1 MIDKTVEKPTLLFII
16 VMGALSAFGPLAIDM
31 YLPALPTVKEDLQ
44 STTSATQ
51 LTLTF
56 FMIGLAA
63 GNIVAGTLSDSVG
76 RKKPLIIAMILFT
89 VSSILCAVAP
99 NAPFLMVARFL
110 QGMSGGAGVVISR
123 AIASDL
129 YRGNALTK
137 FMATLMLV
145 NGAAPVLAPII
156 GGVILTFTTWR
167 IMFFILMGFG
177 LLMLIGSL
185 TKIQESLPKEARTK
199 ASFKAIF
206 ADYRRLM
213 TTPTF
218 IVPALI
224 QGFTFAIFFGY
235 LGASPFII
243 QNLYGFTPQQYSYV
257 FAALACGLIV
267 TAQLT
272 GRLVDHFNPQHLFRM
287 FTVIQIIG
295 AACTIIALANHL
307 SIWFVIF
314 SLLLVVSPVSGI
326 GSLGFS
332 IAMANQQRGGSAS
345 SFLGLLQYLIGGIS
359 SALVG
364 IKGDANAMPYMV
376 ILVVASVLLIG
387 LHMVHYRV
395 LKK

>member
-1 MIDKTVEKPTLLFII
+1 MIEKTAHKPTLLFII

-63 GNIVAGTLSDSVG
+63 GNIVAGTLSDSFG

-89 VSSILCAVAP
+89 IASVLCAIAP
-99 NAPFLMVARFL
+99 NAPFLMAARFL
-110 QGMSGGAGVVISR
+110 QGATGGAGVVISR

-145 NGAAPVLAPII
+145 NGAAPVLAPVI

-167 IMFFILMGFG
+167 VMFFILMIFG
-177 LLMLIGSL
+177 VLMLIGSASQI
-185 TKIQESLPKEARTK
+185 KESLPKEARSK

-206 ADYRRLM
+206 ADYRRLL

-218 IVPALI
+218 IVPAFI

-257 FAALACGLIV
+257 FAALACGLIIM
-267 TAQLT
+267 AQLT
-272 GRLVDHFNPQHLFRM
+272 GRLVDHIQPQKLFRT
-287 FTVIQIIG
+287 FTAIQIVG
-295 AACTIIALANHL
+295 AILTIIGLANHL
-307 SIWFVIF
+307 PITFIIV
-314 SLLLVVSPVSGI
+314 SLLLVVAPVAGV

-332 IAMANQQRGGSAS
+332 IAMTNQQRGGSAS
-345 SFLGLLQYLIGGIS
+345 SFLGLLQYFIGGIA

-376 ILVVASVLLIG
+376 ILAVASIILII
-387 LHMVHYRV
+387 LHIINYRV
-395 LKK
+395 FKK